1 MGKTASR
8 GQATGQGMGGSK
20 VKIRKETLKLAGTNI
35 VDRVP
40 PQNIEAEMAVI
51 GSILLEEGVISD
63 VLEILNEGVF
73 YKESHRQIF
82 EAILTLYNE
91 SKPID
96 LITLTDQLSKNNA
109 LEQIGGAAYITELA
123 NVVPTSANVL
133 HHAKIVREKAILRNL
148 ISTATGIVSEG
159 YEADQDVDALLDKA
173 EKLIFDISGPKI
185 KSGFV
190 PVKELIK
197 HSIETIE
204 KLYQRKAQVTG
215 IPTGF
220 QDLDVITAGLQ
231 PSDLIIVAGRPSMG
245 KSALMCGF
253 AEHAAV
259 VEKIPTAIFSLE
271 MSKEQLVQRLLCSH
285 ARVDMQAV
293 RTGFL
298 SQDHWGE
305 LVNAAG
311 KISHSPLFID
321 DTPSANVLELRAKA
335 RRLKA
340 QHNIGLILLD
350 YLQLMQA
357 TTSRSESR
365 QQEISEISRS
375 LKALARELNVPLV
388 GVSQLSRATEQREGY
403 KPRLSDLRDSG
414 AIEQDADVVMLLFRE
429 EYYNPTEQNK
439 GIAEVIIAK
448 QRNGPVGTKKLTFL
462 KEFSRFENYTQREE

>member
-1 MGKTASR
+1 MGS
-8 GQATGQGMGGSK
+8 SK
-20 VKIRKETLKLAGTNI
+20 VKIKKTTLKMPLAGI

-51 GSILLEEGVISD
+51 GSILLEEGVIAD
-63 VLEILNEGVF
+63 VLEILNQDSF

-82 EAILTLYNE
+82 EAILALYNE
-91 SKPID
+91 SKAID
-96 LITLTDQLSKNNA
+96 LITLTDQLSKSNS

-123 NVVPTSANVL
+123 NIVPTSANVL
-133 HHAKIVREKAILRNL
+133 HHAKIVREKAILRSL

-159 YEADQDVDALLDKA
+159 YESDQDVDALLDKA

-231 PSDLIIVAGRPSMG
+231 PADLIIVAGRPSMG

-298 SQDHWGE
+298 SQEHWGD

-350 YLQLMQA
+350 YLQLMQSPN
-357 TTSRSESR
+357 SRSESR

-375 LKALARELNVPLV
+375 LKALARELNLPLV
-388 GVSQLSRATEQREGY
+388 CVSQLSRATEQREGY

-462 KEFSRFENYTQREE
+462 KEFSRFENYTQRDE